1 MTGKV
6 VIAGGGTGGHLF
18 PGIALA
24 EEFTHR
30 REGWEVIFV
39 GTGRGLEQRILPRWG
54 FELVTIPAAPLK
66 GRSWWGKAVS
76 FATLM
81 LGVGWSIGLLRR
93 ISPRLVIGLGGY
105 SAGAVVLAA
114 YLLGIKRVIQEQN
127 IQPGFTNKMA
137 SKLAQRVFLSW
148 AEGVRFFPA
157 AKVRVTGNPL
167 RRAVLAGRGKKRE
180 QKGFT
185 LLILGGSQ
193 GATAINRAMI
203 EALPALKGIKKDL
216 RIVHQTG
223 AADYQWVKEGYEKEG
238 LRATV
243 HPFIDEMAP
252 CYRESRL
259 AICRAGAATI
269 TELCAWGRASIMI
282 PYPFAADDHQ
292 RKNAE
297 VLVRQGAGRMIPSQE
312 LSGKRLSE
320 EILSLYRDR
329 QALQEMERQAA
340 ALGRPDAAAQIV
352 DECYRLLGMR

>member
-1 MTGKV
+1 MTEKV

-24 EEFTHR
+24 EEFTR
-30 REGWEVIFV
+30 RKEGWEVIFV
-39 GTGRGLEQRILPRWG
+39 GAGRGLEQRILPRWG

-66 GRSWWGKAVS
+66 GRSWWGKAAALS
-76 FATLM
+76 TLL
-81 LGVGWSIGLLRR
+81 LGLWWSIVFLRR

-127 IQPGFTNKMA
+127 VQPGFTNRMA
-137 SKLAQRVFLSW
+137 SRFAQRVFLSW
-148 AEGVRFFPA
+148 AEGARFFPST
-157 AKVRVTGNPL
+157 KVRVTGNPL
-167 RRAVLAGRGKKRE
+167 RHAVLEGRGKK
-180 QKGFT
+180 QSGKGFT

-203 EALPALKGIKKDL
+203 EAAPLLSEIKKDL
-216 RIVHQTG
+216 RITHQTG
-223 AADYQWVKEGYEKEG
+223 AADYQWVQEGYEKEG
-238 LRATV
+238 FQTSV

-252 CYRESRL
+252 CYREAHL

-269 TELCAWGRASIMI
+269 TELCAWGRASILI

-297 VLVRQGAGRMIPSQE
+297 VLVRQGAGRMIPDQE
-312 LSGKRLSE
+312 LSGRRLSA
-320 EILSLYRDR
+320 EILSLYRNCA
-329 QALQEMERQAA
+329 ALQEMEKKAA
-340 ALGRPDAAAQIV
+340 ALGQPDAAARIV
-352 DECYRLLGMR
+352 DECYRLLGRR

>member
-24 EEFTHR
+24 EEFTR
-30 REGWEVIFV
+30 RKEGWEVIFV

-76 FATLM
+76 FSALL
-81 LGVGWSIGLLRR
+81 LGVGWSLALLRR

-127 IQPGFTNKMA
+127 VLPGLTNRMA
-137 SKLAQRVFLSW
+137 SKFAQRVFLSW
-148 AEGVRFFPA
+148 TEGARFFPT
-157 AKVRVTGNPL
+157 AKARVTGNPL
-167 RRAVLAGRGKKRE
+167 RQAVLKGRGKK
-180 QKGFT
+180 QSGKGFT

-193 GATAINRAMI
+193 GATAINKAML
-203 EALPALKGIKKDL
+203 EALPLLAEIKKDL
-216 RIVHQTG
+216 RIIHQTG
-223 AADYQWVKEGYEKEG
+223 AADYQWVKEGYERQG
-238 LRATV
+238 PQASV

-259 AICRAGAATI
+259 AICRAGAATV
-269 TELCAWGRASIMI
+269 TELCAWGRASILI

-297 VLVRQGAGRMIPSQE
+297 VLVRQGAGRMIPNAE
-312 LSGKRLSE
+312 LSGERLAE
-320 EILSLYRDR
+320 EILPLYRDPE
-329 QALQEMERQAA
+329 ALKEMERQAA
-340 ALGRPDAAAQIV
+340 ALGRPDAATQIV